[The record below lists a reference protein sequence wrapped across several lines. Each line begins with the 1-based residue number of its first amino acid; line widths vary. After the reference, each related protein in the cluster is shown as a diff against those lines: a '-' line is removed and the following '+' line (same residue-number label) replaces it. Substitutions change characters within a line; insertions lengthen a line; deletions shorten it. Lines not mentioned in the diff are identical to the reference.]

1 MKITSIGCRKIKAS
15 SYLWGNTSEWW
26 RAMFQNTE
34 SKERTTEEVSGSSRW
49 NWTWW
54 MELSEQKNRSPVEH
68 EEPAVSLHQSHS
80 AALQSGSVD
89 MHTVAMVTCV
99 AVKVPGC
106 LGPLRSV
113 HSKPQVLFCWHLFPA
128 FQNFTGHFSY
138 FGEGESCKRPSHCA
152 D

>member
-1 MKITSIGCRKIKAS
+1 MMTGDVPKHREQVKNHRRSVRK
-15 SYLWGNTSEWW
+15 L
-26 RAMFQNTE
+26 Q
-34 SKERTTEEVSGSSRW
+34 
-49 NWTWW
+49 
-54 MELSEQKNRSPVEH
+54 MELDLMDGAPEQKKRSPVEH

-106 LGPLRSV
+106 LGPLRSL

-138 FGEGESCKRPSHCA
+138 FGEAESYKRPSHCS